1 MLAILG
7 FAAVEPRVLTS
18 VDGSRTADWRLE

>member
-7 FAAVEPRVLTS
+7 FRGVGVRAMTS
-18 VDGSRTADWRLE
+18 VDGSRTADWRPE

>member
-7 FAAVEPRVLTS
+7 FAAVESGALTS